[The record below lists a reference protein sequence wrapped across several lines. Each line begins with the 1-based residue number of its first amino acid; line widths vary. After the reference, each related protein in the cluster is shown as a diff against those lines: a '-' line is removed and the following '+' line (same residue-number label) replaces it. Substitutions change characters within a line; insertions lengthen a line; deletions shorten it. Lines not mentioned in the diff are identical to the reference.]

1 MNIQIVCVGKLK
13 EVYWTKAIAEYSKR
27 LSKYCNL
34 SIDEVKEEREKE
46 AEGKHILRKLKAGVI
61 VIALDIRGKDFSSEE
76 LAEEIEQFGLEGKN
90 EVIFIIGGSLG
101 LSQEVLDRSDMRLSF
116 SKMTFP
122 HQMMRVI
129 LLEQI
134 YRSFKI
140 IKGEPYHK

>member
-34 SIDEVKEEREKE
+34 SIDEIKEEREKE

-61 VIALDIRGKDFSSEE
+61 VIALDIWGKDFSSEE

>member
-13 EVYWTKAIAEYSKR
+13 EIYWTKAIAEYSKR
-27 LSKYCNL
+27 LSKYCNI

-46 AEGKHILRKLKAGVI
+46 TEGKHILRKLKAGAI
-61 VIALDIRGKDFSSEE
+61 VIALDIHGKGFASEE
-76 LAEEIEQFGLEGKN
+76 LAEKIEQFGLEGKN

-116 SKMTFP
+116 SKLTFP

-129 LLEQI
+129 LLEQV

>member
-46 AEGKHILRKLKAGVI
+46 AEGKHILRKLKAGVF
-61 VIALDIRGKDFSSEE
+61 VIALDIRGKEFSSEE
-76 LAEEIEQFGLEGKN
+76 LAEKIEQFGLEGKN
-90 EVIFIIGGSLG
+90 EVILIIGGSLG

-116 SKMTFP
+116 SKLTFP